1 MEKKCCANRSCG
13 SALLLGSAVLFQNML
28 AEWNQK
34 LLHIIYLNTCMCE
47 QELCLQDREV
57 QHSQSAWCSCY
68 FTWYDIIFILWASIW
83 NCWCHKVCHDTYWLD
98 SIDDRWSHMPRSFH
112 KTITQWQFL
121 MNHHQYVGLWRPHIA
136 SSVQT
141 KTLRLLILMTKQS
154 SKWVKRSIEFIIYL
168 LSEHS

>member
-34 LLHIIYLNTCMCE
+34 LLHIIYLNTCMWAGVVFAGQGGPTFTVCMM
-47 QELCLQDREV
+47 QLLFHMIWYYIYSLGIDMKLLM
-57 QHSQSAWCSCY
+57 SQSLPRY
-68 FTWYDIIFILWASIW
+68 VLIGF
-83 NCWCHKVCHDTYWLD
+83 
-98 SIDDRWSHMPRSFH
+98 DRWQMIYYAQIFPQNNN
-112 KTITQWQFL
+112 TIKFL
-121 MNHHQYVGLWRPHIA
+121 MNHHQYVGLWRPQIA

-154 SKWVKRSIEFIIYL
+154 SKWVKRLIEFIINL